1 MRSHSDLRSKTES
14 STWDPY
20 GGDRWLGKTSI
31 SGRYENP
38 VKGPSVVVQNE
49 NGERQ
54 VLEVTKTMKQAQ
66 AIAIAIA
73 IEKDFKVL
81 NTVQWCER

>member
-1 MRSHSDLRSKTES
+1 M
-14 STWDPY
+14 
-20 GGDRWLGKTSI
+20 
-31 SGRYENP
+31 
-38 VKGPSVVVQNE
+38 VQNE